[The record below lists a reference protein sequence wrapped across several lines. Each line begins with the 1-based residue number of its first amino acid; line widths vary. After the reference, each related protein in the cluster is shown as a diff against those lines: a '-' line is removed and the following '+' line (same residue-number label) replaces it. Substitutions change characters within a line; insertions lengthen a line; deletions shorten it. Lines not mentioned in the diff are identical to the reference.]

1 MIMFPIKSVSDLEK
15 ISAAVKWQYFEKL
28 TAFIFEENGF
38 DAKQNVIVK
47 DEHYKRQFDVIA
59 KRFDATWLVEC
70 KKWKSRKQRAGAM
83 KSAAAK
89 HLERCALYETVA
101 KPGRIMPLIVT
112 LIEEEVVQHDG
123 IFIVPVTKLNWFVN
137 NFESFE

>member
-1 MIMFPIKSVSDLEK
+1 
-15 ISAAVKWQYFEKL
+15 
-28 TAFIFEENGF
+28 
-38 DAKQNVIVK
+38 
-47 DEHYKRQFDVIA
+47 
-59 KRFDATWLVEC
+59 
-70 KKWKSRKQRAGAM
+70 M